1 MDIIANNI
9 TSNKLEAANVT
20 INSKDVYTWF
30 SEKISSVTDLTATV
44 KNLEKDLETAQTKL
58 ENVTN
63 KVTNIESSVATVETS
78 VSKNTTGIEAA
89 NTSIADVSSKV
100 TTNTE
105 SISDLNTSLE
115 GLSTKVNTNVQSI
128 SDLNTSLEVLS
139 TKVDTNVQGISDLN
153 TSLTTVSSKVTEHTE
168 SISDLSTGLQETNGK
183 ITANEG
189 EISAIKTNIADINT
203 NITNISTDLI
213 NVSTYCTNLQEKIS
227 AVNDELDGQ
236 YIYLDPVKT
245 YQNSAECI
253 PSADADGWFIAFKPT
268 YLGIEPGGYIS
279 KLYLRSR
286 VQPSTAKSNVSFR
299 LDWWT
304 APTSST
310 QGTIDTS
317 TTTLNITANNTVYE
331 FDFAGKAPILSA
343 DDYIYRLVPV
353 INGKV
358 GGPNGK
364 IGVAQQQGDS
374 LQLTIGADNY
384 EAAKNSGFVPAISV
398 EFYNPVKQDDTSLQ
412 LFKRFFKKLQ

>member
-44 KNLEKDLETAQTKL
+44 KNLEKDLETVQTQL

-63 KVTNIESSVATVETS
+63 KVTTVESSVATVETS
-78 VSKNTTGIEAA
+78 VSKNTTDIEAT
-89 NTSIADVSSKV
+89 NTSITDISGKV

-105 SISDLNTSLE
+105 DISDLNTSLE
-115 GLSTKVNTNVQSI
+115 G
-128 SDLNTSLEVLS
+128 LS

-153 TSLTTVSSKVTEHTE
+153 TSISDLNTSLTTVSGKVTEHTE
-168 SISDLSTGLQETNGK
+168 SISDLSSSLQETNGK
-183 ITANEG
+183 VTANEG
-189 EISAIKTNIADINT
+189 EISTIKTNIANINT

-227 AVNDELDGQ
+227 AVNDELDSQ
-236 YIYLDPVKT
+236 YIYADPVKT
-245 YQNSAECI
+245 YQNL
-253 PSADADGWFIAFKPT
+253 ADCTDNANDWFIAFKPSF
-268 YLGIEPGGYIS
+268 LGIEQGGYIS

-286 VQPSTAKSNVSFR
+286 TSSSDSKFNVSFR

-304 APTSST
+304 SPAASD

-317 TTTLNITANNTVYE
+317 TTKLNITEANTVYSFNFE
-331 FDFAGKAPILSA
+331 GKAPILSA
-343 DDYIYRLVPV
+343 DQYIYRFVPLF
-353 INGKV
+353 NGAS
-358 GGPNGK
+358 NSR
-364 IGVAQQQGDS
+364 IGAAMQPGDAT
-374 LQLTIGADNY
+374 QLTLGSNTSATVI
-384 EAAKNSGFVPAISV
+384 PAISV
-398 EFYNPVKQDDTSLQ
+398 EFYNPTQLDDGTVKLV
-412 LFKRFFKKLQ
+412 KHIFKKLI

>member
-44 KNLEKDLETAQTKL
+44 KNLEKDLETVQTKL

-63 KVTNIESSVATVETS
+63 KVTNVESSVATVETS
-78 VSKNTTGIEAA
+78 VSKNTTDIEAA
-89 NTSIADVSSKV
+89 NTSITDVSSKV

-115 GLSTKVNTNVQSI
+115 GLSTKVDTNVQS
-128 SDLNTSLEVLS
+128 
-139 TKVDTNVQGISDLN
+139 ISDLN
-153 TSLTTVSSKVTEHTE
+153 TSLTTVSSKVIEHTE
-168 SISDLSTGLQETNGK
+168 SISDLSAGLQETNGK
-183 ITANEG
+183 VTANEG
-189 EISAIKTNIADINT
+189 EISTLKTNITDINA

-213 NVSTYCTNLQEKIS
+213 NVSTYCNSLKDKIT
-227 AVNDELDGQ
+227 AINNELDE
-236 YIYLDPVKT
+236 YVYVDPVKK
-245 YQNSAECI
+245 YQNTIEC
-253 PSADADGWFIAFKPT
+253 SGDKYGWFIAFKPS

-279 KLYLRSR
+279 KLYIRS
-286 VQPSTAKSNVSFR
+286 VLSSNDAKSKVSFK
-299 LDWWT
+299 LDWWISP
-304 APTSST
+304 AQAD

-317 TTTLNITANNTVYE
+317 KTTLDITETNAVYG
-331 FDFAGKAPILSA
+331 FDFEGKAPILSA
-343 DDYIYRLVPV
+343 DDYVYRLVPLF
-353 INGKV
+353 NGVSNKQ
-358 GGPNGK
+358 
-364 IGVAQQQGDS
+364 IHLAMQQMQKADS
-374 LQLTIGADNY
+374 YQLTLGS
-384 EAAKNSGFVPAISV
+384 AKLSVDQESGFVPAISV

>member
-63 KVTNIESSVATVETS
+63 KVTNVESSVATVETS
-78 VSKNTTGIEAA
+78 VSKNTTAIEAA

-115 GLSTKVNTNVQSI
+115 GLSIKVNTNVQGISDLNTSLEGLSTKVDTNVQSI
-128 SDLNTSLEVLS
+128 SDLNTSL
-139 TKVDTNVQGISDLN
+139 TA
-153 TSLTTVSSKVTEHTE
+153 VSSKVTEHTE

-183 ITANEG
+183 VTANEG
-189 EISAIKTNIADINT
+189 EISTIKTNITDINA

-213 NVSTYCTNLQEKIS
+213 NVSTYCNSLKDKIT
-227 AVNDELDGQ
+227 AINNELDG
-236 YIYLDPVKT
+236 YVYVDPVKT
-245 YQNSAECI
+245 YQNTIEC
-253 PSADADGWFIAFKPT
+253 SGDKYGWFIAFKPS

-279 KLYLRSR
+279 KLYIRPVLS
-286 VQPSTAKSNVSFR
+286 SNDAKSKVSFK
-299 LDWWT
+299 LDWWISP
-304 APTSST
+304 AQAD

-317 TTTLNITANNTVYE
+317 KTTLDITETNAVYS
-331 FDFAGKAPILSA
+331 FDFEGKAPILSA
-343 DDYIYRLVPV
+343 DDYVYRLVPLF
-353 INGKV
+353 NGVSNKQ
-358 GGPNGK
+358 
-364 IGVAQQQGDS
+364 IHLAMQQMQKADS
-374 LQLTIGADNY
+374 YQLTLGSAKLSADQ
-384 EAAKNSGFVPAISV
+384 ESGFVPAISV

>member
-63 KVTNIESSVATVETS
+63 KVTNIESSVATVEIS
-78 VSKNTTGIEAA
+78 VSKNTTNIEAA
-89 NTSIADVSSKV
+89 NTSITDISGKV

-105 SISDLNTSLE
+105 
-115 GLSTKVNTNVQSI
+115 SI

-139 TKVDTNVQGISDLN
+139 TKVDTNVQSISDLN
-153 TSLTTVSSKVTEHTE
+153 TSLTTVSSKVIEHTE
-168 SISDLSTGLQETNGK
+168 SISDLSAGLQETNGK
-183 ITANEG
+183 VTANEG
-189 EISAIKTNIADINT
+189 EISTIKTNIADINT

-213 NVSTYCTNLQEKIS
+213 NVSTYCNSLKDKIT
-227 AVNDELDGQ
+227 AINNELDGYV
-236 YIYLDPVKT
+236 YIDPVKT
-245 YQNSAECI
+245 YQNTIEC
-253 PSADADGWFIAFKPT
+253 SGDKYGWFIAFKPS

-279 KLYLRSR
+279 KLYIRS
-286 VQPSTAKSNVSFR
+286 VLSSNDAKSKVSFK
-299 LDWWT
+299 LDWWISP
-304 APTSST
+304 AQAD

-317 TTTLNITANNTVYE
+317 KTTLDITETNAVYS
-331 FDFAGKAPILSA
+331 FDFEGKAPILSA
-343 DDYIYRLVPV
+343 DDYVYRLVPLF
-353 INGKV
+353 NGVSNKQ
-358 GGPNGK
+358 
-364 IGVAQQQGDS
+364 IHLAMQQMQKADS
-374 LQLTIGADNY
+374 YQLTLGS
-384 EAAKNSGFVPAISV
+384 AKLSVDQESGFVPAISV

>member
-44 KNLEKDLETAQTKL
+44 KNLEKDLETVQTKL

-63 KVTNIESSVATVETS
+63 KVTNVESFVATVETS
-78 VSKNTTGIEAA
+78 VSKNTTDIEAA
-89 NTSIADVSSKV
+89 NNSITAVSNKV

-105 SISDLNTSLE
+105 SISVLNTGLE
-115 GLSTKVNTNVQSI
+115 GLSTKVDANVQCI
-128 SDLNTSLEVLS
+128 SA
-139 TKVDTNVQGISDLN
+139 LN
-153 TSLTTVSSKVTEHTE
+153 TSLTTVSSEVTEHTE
-168 SISDLSTGLQETNGK
+168 SISDLISSLQETNCK
-183 ITANEG
+183 VTANEG
-189 EISAIKTNIADINT
+189 EISTIKTNIADINT

-213 NVSTYCTNLQEKIS
+213 NVSTYCTQLKQKIS
-227 AVNDELDGQ
+227 AVNDELDSQ
-236 YIYLDPVKT
+236 YIYADPVKT

-253 PSADADGWFIAFKPT
+253 PSADADGWFIAFKPS
-268 YLGIEPGGYIS
+268 YLGIKPGGYIS

-304 APTSST
+304 APTTST

-317 TTTLNITANNTVYE
+317 ITTLNITKNNTVYS

-343 DDYIYRLVPV
+343 DQYVYRLVPV
-353 INGKV
+353 IDGKV
-358 GGPNGK
+358 GGNNGK
-364 IGVAQQQGDS
+364 IGAAMQQGDS
-374 LQLTIGADNY
+374 TQLTIGADKY
-384 EAAKNSGFVPAISV
+384 EDAKKSGFVPAISV
-398 EFYNPVKQDDTSLQ
+398 EFYNPTQLADGTVKLVKHI
-412 LFKRFFKKLQ
+412 FNKLI

>member
-63 KVTNIESSVATVETS
+63 KVTNVESSVATVETS
-78 VSKNTTGIEAA
+78 VSKNTTAIEAA

-105 SISDLNTSLE
+105 SISDLNTSL
-115 GLSTKVNTNVQSI
+115 
-128 SDLNTSLEVLS
+128 
-139 TKVDTNVQGISDLN
+139 
-153 TSLTTVSSKVTEHTE
+153 TTVSGKVTEHTE
-168 SISDLSTGLQETNGK
+168 SISDLLAGLQETNGK
-183 ITANEG
+183 VTANEG
-189 EISAIKTNIADINT
+189 EISSIKTNIADINT

-213 NVSTYCTNLQEKIS
+213 NVSTYCNSLKDKIT
-227 AVNDELDGQ
+227 AINNELDGYV
-236 YIYLDPVKT
+236 YIDPVKT
-245 YQNSAECI
+245 YQNTIEC
-253 PSADADGWFIAFKPT
+253 SGDKYGWFIAFKPS

-279 KLYLRSR
+279 KLYIRS
-286 VQPSTAKSNVSFR
+286 VLSSNDAKSKVSFK
-299 LDWWT
+299 LDWWISP
-304 APTSST
+304 AQAD

-317 TTTLNITANNTVYE
+317 KTTLDITETNAVYG
-331 FDFAGKAPILSA
+331 FDFEGKAPILSA
-343 DDYIYRLVPV
+343 DDYVYRLVPLF
-353 INGKV
+353 NGVSNKQ
-358 GGPNGK
+358 
-364 IGVAQQQGDS
+364 IHLAMQQMQKADS
-374 LQLTIGADNY
+374 YQLTLGS
-384 EAAKNSGFVPAISV
+384 AKLSVDQESGFVPAISV

>member
-63 KVTNIESSVATVETS
+63 KVTNIESSVATVEIS
-78 VSKNTTGIEAA
+78 VSKNTTAIEAA

-115 GLSTKVNTNVQSI
+115 GLSTKVNTNVQ
-128 SDLNTSLEVLS
+128 
-139 TKVDTNVQGISDLN
+139 GISDLN
-153 TSLTTVSSKVTEHTE
+153 TSLTTVSGKVTEHIE
-168 SISDLSTGLQETNGK
+168 SISDLSSGLQETNGK
-183 ITANEG
+183 VTANEG
-189 EISAIKTNIADINT
+189 EISTIKTNITDINA

-268 YLGIEPGGYIS
+268 YIGIEPGGYIS

-304 APTSST
+304 APTPST

-317 TTTLNITANNTVYE
+317 ITTLNITKNNTVYS

-343 DDYIYRLVPV
+343 DQYVYRLVPV
-353 INGKV
+353 IDGKV
-358 GGPNGK
+358 GGNNGK

-398 EFYNPVKQDDTSLQ
+398 EFYNPTQLDDGTVKLV
-412 LFKRFFKKLQ
+412 KHIFKKLI

>member
-63 KVTNIESSVATVETS
+63 KVTNVESSVATVETS
-78 VSKNTTGIEAA
+78 VSKNTTAIEAA

-105 SISDLNTSLE
+105 SIYDLNTSLE
-115 GLSTKVNTNVQSI
+115 GLSTKVDTNVQSI
-128 SDLNTSLEVLS
+128 SDLNTSL
-139 TKVDTNVQGISDLN
+139 
-153 TSLTTVSSKVTEHTE
+153 TTVSGKVTEHTE
-168 SISDLSTGLQETNGK
+168 SISDLLSGLQETNGK
-183 ITANEG
+183 VTANEG
-189 EISAIKTNIADINT
+189 EISTIKTNIADINT

-213 NVSTYCTNLQEKIS
+213 NVSTYCNSLKDKIT
-227 AVNDELDGQ
+227 AINNELDGYV
-236 YIYLDPVKT
+236 YIDPVKT
-245 YQNSAECI
+245 YQNTIEC
-253 PSADADGWFIAFKPT
+253 SGDKYGWFIAFKPS

-279 KLYLRSR
+279 KLYIRS
-286 VQPSTAKSNVSFR
+286 VLSSNDAKSKVSFK
-299 LDWWT
+299 LDWWISP
-304 APTSST
+304 AQAD

-317 TTTLNITANNTVYE
+317 KTTLDITETNAVYG
-331 FDFAGKAPILSA
+331 FDFEGKAPILSA
-343 DDYIYRLVPV
+343 DDYVYRLVPLF
-353 INGKV
+353 NGVSNKQ
-358 GGPNGK
+358 
-364 IGVAQQQGDS
+364 IHLAMQQMQKADS
-374 LQLTIGADNY
+374 YQLTLGS
-384 EAAKNSGFVPAISV
+384 AKLSVDQESGFVPAISV

>member
-63 KVTNIESSVATVETS
+63 KVTNVESFVATVETS
-78 VSKNTTGIEAA
+78 VSKNTTDIEAA
-89 NTSIADVSSKV
+89 NTSITDVSSKV

-115 GLSTKVNTNVQSI
+115 GLSTKVDVNVQGI
-128 SDLNTSLEVLS
+128 SNLNTSLEGIS
-139 TKVDTNVQGISDLN
+139 TKVDANVQCISALN
-153 TSLTTVSSKVTEHTE
+153 TSLTTVSSEVTEHTE
-168 SISDLSTGLQETNGK
+168 SISDLISSLQETNGK
-183 ITANEG
+183 VTANEG
-189 EISAIKTNIADINT
+189 EISTIKTNIADINT

-213 NVSTYCTNLQEKIS
+213 NVSTYCTKLQEKIS
-227 AVNDELDGQ
+227 AVNDELDSQ
-236 YIYLDPVKT
+236 YIYADPVKT
-245 YQNSAECI
+245 YQNSADCTDN
-253 PSADADGWFIAFKPT
+253 ANDWFIAFKPSF
-268 YLGIEPGGYIS
+268 LGIKQGGYIS

-286 VQPSTAKSNVSFR
+286 TSSSDSKFNVSFR

-304 APTSST
+304 SPAASD

-317 TTTLNITANNTVYE
+317 KTTLNITEANTVYSFNFE
-331 FDFAGKAPILSA
+331 GKAPILSA
-343 DDYIYRLVPV
+343 DQYIYRFVPLF
-353 INGKV
+353 NGAS
-358 GGPNGK
+358 NSR
-364 IGVAQQQGDS
+364 IGAAMQPGDAT
-374 LQLTIGADNY
+374 QLTLGSNTSATVI
-384 EAAKNSGFVPAISV
+384 PAISV
-398 EFYNPVKQDDTSLQ
+398 EFYNPTQLDDGTVKLV
-412 LFKRFFKKLQ
+412 KHIFKKLI